1 MLPILVDEDMPR
13 PTAGLLQSLGIDAI
27 DLRDI
32 GLKGATDAE
41 VFEHAQKQRMIII
54 SRDKEFSNILKYPLG
69 THHGIIWVNLPYTF
83 IRHQILDAV
92 KRFFVGVERS
102 RLPNNL
108 TILEVGRY
116 RIRERSLVGPP
127 KKNAG

>member
-1 MLPILVDEDMPR
+1 VLKILIDEDMPR
-13 PTAGLLQSLGIDAI
+13 PMTRLLRSLGIDAV

-32 GLKGATDAE
+32 GLRGSTDAE
-41 VFEHAQKQRMIII
+41 VFEYAQQHEMIII
-54 SRDKEFSNILKYPLG
+54 SRDREFGNILKYPLG

-83 IRHQILDAV
+83 IRNQIMETV
-92 KRFFVGVERS
+92 ERFFVEVERN

-116 RIRERSLVGPP
+116 RIRERS
-127 KKNAG
+127 